1 MPFRIFHATC
11 HSESYPHRDIVTRN
25 WQHCLLSCFR
35 IIRAPDRDLFHQ
47 FHEKKCDPK
56 LTKDQYRSCLGSKA
70 VAEGTHTQIAIQLTK
85 LREKYE
91 SESQE
96 NGFSE
101 WKKKTAR
108 GTWHGRSWAREKT
121 NEMQGWMKA
130 QRKIKMD
137 TILELGSAFN
147 WWNIY
152 TTIRQ
157 YCFKHKPVNRD
168 TFPIRNR
175 LLRWHHRS
183 HQESWKFRNIAFVVT
198 RRGVQILIDFSI
210 RMERFF

>member
-11 HSESYPHRDIVTRN
+11 HSESYPHRDMVTRN

-130 QRKIKMD
+130 TRKIKMD

-152 TTIRQ
+152 TTIQQ
-157 YCFKHKPVNRD
+157 YCFKHKPVNMRH
-168 TFPIRNR
+168 I
-175 LLRWHHRS
+175 S
-183 HQESWKFRNIAFVVT
+183 HPKSIASMAPSFTSRVVKVPKY
-198 RRGVQILIDFSI
+198 RVCCNPSGSSNFNWLFY
-210 RMERFF
+210 